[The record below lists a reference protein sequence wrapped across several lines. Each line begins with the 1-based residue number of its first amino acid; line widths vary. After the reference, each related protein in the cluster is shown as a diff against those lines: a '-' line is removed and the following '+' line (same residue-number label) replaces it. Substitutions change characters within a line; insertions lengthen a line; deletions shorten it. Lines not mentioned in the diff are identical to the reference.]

1 MGSEEEEKIIEA
13 MEQLRIS
20 YNMRQWRVCSLI
32 CESLAEKFKSIADRS
47 SGKNADSD

>member
-1 MGSEEEEKIIEA
+1 MNPEEQDKITEA

-32 CESLAEKFKSIADRS
+32 CESLADEFKSLAERES
-47 SGKNADSD
+47 